1 MDNYLYQIY
10 NCFSYWIYIW
20 FILYYFRI
28 INISPIIIFILFII
42 LIIDLIKYGINNSFT
57 NVVLLRIYILI
68 VMHHIPLIYLINDLK
83 KKTKNEVNI
92 IVQKSLLYL
101 IIISLIYIIYLGI
114 HKTNPHSYYLHF
126 VNNIPEN
133 VIDYIKLRFNN
144 ETVFIIFI
152 VFTLYI
158 SYKILY
164 KLF

>member
-1 MDNYLYQIY
+1 
-10 NCFSYWIYIW
+10 
-20 FILYYFRI
+20 
-28 INISPIIIFILFII
+28 
-42 LIIDLIKYGINNSFT
+42 
-57 NVVLLRIYILI
+57 
-68 VMHHIPLIYLINDLK
+68 YLINDLK

-114 HKTNPHSYYLHF
+114 HKTNPQKYYLHF

>member
-1 MDNYLYQIY
+1 
-10 NCFSYWIYIW
+10 
-20 FILYYFRI
+20 
-28 INISPIIIFILFII
+28 
-42 LIIDLIKYGINNSFT
+42 
-57 NVVLLRIYILI
+57 
-68 VMHHIPLIYLINDLK
+68 MHHIPLIYLINDLK

-144 ETVFIIFI
+144 EIVFIIFI
-152 VFTLYI
+152 IFTLYI